1 MILYDI
7 SVQYIQPSC
16 TTSLST
22 RHSAPVVGPPAEE
35 QSEEAAIDGGAP
47 HGLAW
52 TEGAGA
58 LRTGWKLI
66 GVRLLTSGDVRG
78 GAGLQAQ
85 GRLAL

>member
-35 QSEEAAIDGGAP
+35 QSEEAADDGGAP

-52 TEGAGA
+52 TGGAGA
-58 LRTGWKLI
+58 LRTGWKRI
-66 GVRLLTSGDVRG
+66 GVGIYASGDVRG
-78 GAGLQAQ
+78 GAPLQVD
-85 GRLAL
+85 GRMAL

>member
-35 QSEEAAIDGGAP
+35 QSEEERNDGGAP

-66 GVRLLTSGDVRG
+66 GVGVLTRDDVRG
-78 GAGLQAQ
+78 GAGLQVE